1 MEVSGQQSAPSSIF
15 IGAWFG
21 PKAVWL
27 LHPEDEGFMI
37 LWNITK
43 CSPDGW
49 ASHSRRIESSL

>member
-37 LWNITK
+37 L
-43 CSPDGW
+43 
-49 ASHSRRIESSL
+49 

>member
-1 MEVSGQQSAPSSIF
+1 MEVSGQQSAPSYIF

-27 LHPEDEGFMI
+27 LHPEVEGIVI

-43 CSPDGW
+43 RSSDG
-49 ASHSRRIESSL
+49 